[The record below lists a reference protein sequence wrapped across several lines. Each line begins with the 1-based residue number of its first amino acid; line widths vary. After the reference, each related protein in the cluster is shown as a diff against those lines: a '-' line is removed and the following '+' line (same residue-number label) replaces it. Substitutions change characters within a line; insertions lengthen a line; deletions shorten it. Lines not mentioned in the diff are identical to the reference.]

1 MTSRKSL
8 VAVLV
13 SALVA
18 APAAAHA
25 EAAAAPLDLAVT
37 QGDSPAPL
45 AQVAPAGSDSGTGT
59 IFASAL
65 YGGLAGAVIGAGVGL
80 IENGNYGR
88 DIAIGA
94 GAGILIGAAL
104 GAANAFHDTRAFP
117 TARDGLNTTERYP
130 IVQHGTVGLAGN
142 F

>member
-1 MTSRKSL
+1 MTRKSL

-13 SALVA
+13 AAAAA
-18 APAAAHA
+18 APTAARA
-25 EAAAAPLDLAVT
+25 EAAATPLDLAIT
-37 QGDSPAPL
+37 HGDSPAPL
-45 AQVAPAGSDSGTGT
+45 AQVAAGGSDSGTGT

-65 YGGLAGAVIGAGVGL
+65 YGGLAGALIGGGVGL
-80 IENGNYGR
+80 IEGGNYGR

-94 GAGILIGAAL
+94 GAGILIGGAL

-117 TARDGLNTTERYP
+117 AARDGLNTTERYP
-130 IVQHGTVGLAGN
+130 IAQQRTVGLAGN